1 MQDLISFLEK
11 RLGQNLPGRDAQ
23 LQMAPK
29 PVNGG
34 ELRQMDAP
42 DNAHQSSV
50 LLLLFP
56 NEEGNTELA
65 LTLRSDDI
73 NHGGQI
79 SFPGGRAEEGETIHK
94 TALREAHEEIGIDP
108 NSVTVIGRLSELYV
122 NHSNNLVLP
131 VVGFTKQ
138 RPDFKPNPTEV
149 EEVFAVELDSL
160 LQKKNLTAENWN
172 LRTHTYR
179 VPYWDLHHVPLWGA
193 TAMML
198 NELLS
203 LYREF
208 LETQSD

>member
-1 MQDLISFLEK
+1 MQDLISFLK
-11 RLGQNLPGRDAQ
+11 GRLGQNLPGRDAQ

-34 ELRQMDAP
+34 EVRQMDAP
-42 DNAHQSSV
+42 KHAHRSSV

-56 NEEGNTELA
+56 NEEGKTELA

-79 SFPGGRAEEGETIHK
+79 SFPGGRAEEGETAHK